1 MNNTIR
7 SLCVFCG
14 SSFGARSE
22 YTEEAGRLGRLLAEK
37 EITLIY
43 GGARVGLMGKLA
55 DSCLAVEG
63 RVTGI
68 IPEKLMSREI
78 AHPDCTELIRVEGM
92 LERKEKMIALSDAFI
107 VLPGGIGT
115 MDETY
120 EVMTWQQLGL
130 THSPL
135 GLLNI
140 SGYFNPF
147 LKWMETM
154 VSEGFLQA
162 GYLDHLPVS
171 KDSADLLERLH
182 SLYHG
187 RERE

>member
-1 MNNTIR
+1 MNSTIR

-14 SSFGARSE
+14 SSFGARPG
-22 YTEEAGRLGRLLAEK
+22 YTREADRLGRLLAE
-37 EITLIY
+37 EDITLVY

-55 DSCLAVEG
+55 DSCLAVG
-63 RVTGI
+63 GSVTGI
-68 IPEKLMSREI
+68 IPEKLMTREI

-120 EVMTWQQLGL
+120 EVLTWQQLGL
-130 THSPL
+130 TRSPL
-135 GLLNI
+135 GLLNV

-147 LKWMETM
+147 LQWMETM
-154 VSEGFLQA
+154 VEEGFLQA

-171 KDSADLLERLH
+171 EDPAELLAKLR
-182 SLYHG
+182 SLYPG
-187 RERE
+187 GDRE